1 MGEQGPYEI
10 AFLTGG
16 AVRVAQTALV
26 ALHEGRHVRVSRG
39 THRVQAVDRE
49 ADDPV
54 QAALLARVPGTGIL
68 LGDLLRETAASD
80 EVRAVADAL
89 KEAGLVRGG
98 LRGALR
104 PTRAGRAARR
114 RAVEDAPPGGPGRC
128 AALGPDGVEDARL
141 REILLTRDPKPLKL
155 DHGRRRGHHDLES
168 SNLSDTQY
176 GPGPG

>member
-1 MGEQGPYEI
+1 MGEHGPYEI

-26 ALHEGRHVRVSRG
+26 ALHEGRQVRVSRG
-39 THRVQAVDRE
+39 THRVQAVNRE

-54 QAALLARVPGTGIL
+54 QAALLARVPGTGVL
-68 LGDLLRETAASD
+68 LGDLLRETAESE
-80 EVRAVADAL
+80 EVRAIADAL

-104 PTRAGRAARR
+104 PTRTGRAARD
-114 RAVEDAPPGGPGRC
+114 RAVEDVPADAPGRC

-141 REILLTRDPKPLKL
+141 REILLTKDPKPLKL
-155 DHGRRRGHHDLES
+155 DQGRRRGHHDLES

-176 GPGPG
+176 GP